1 VAARKARQQY
11 LASQGV
17 TNVAATQRLQ
27 AARAQAPPVKG
38 VARPPTPM
46 AQPGQSPPGQ
56 PQEAAAGFTPDAE
69 YLAAAAQRAFE
80 RTQALSALTTQ
91 GETDKGDTQEAI
103 RRLLAQA
110 PEQRQGIKQGANRAG
125 LFYSGQLGK
134 QLDAYEGELTQ
145 KQGDIN
151 LDFQRRENARIAARQ
166 AIESGMP
173 LEEAAALAEAAT
185 RQIDRDTTMANAG
198 GLAATPAPAAA
209 APTVVAGRR
218 RPPARR
224 RPSKALLR
232 ARRTG

>member
-91 GETDKGDTQEAI
+91 GETI

-232 ARRTG
+232 ARRTR